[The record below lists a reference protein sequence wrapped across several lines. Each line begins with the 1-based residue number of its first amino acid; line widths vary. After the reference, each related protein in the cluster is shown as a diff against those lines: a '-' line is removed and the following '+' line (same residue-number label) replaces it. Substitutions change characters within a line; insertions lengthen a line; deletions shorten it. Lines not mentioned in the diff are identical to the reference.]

1 MMHLLQGGSIVKTE
15 NVNTFVKFMEE
26 VEHDLEAMRI
36 MLIALQASK
45 SPHVQK
51 T

>member
-1 MMHLLQGGSIVKTE
+1 MMYLLQGGSIVKPE
-15 NVNTFVKFMEE
+15 NVRTFVELMEE
-26 VEHDLEAMRI
+26 VEDDLETMRT

-45 SPHVQK
+45 SPLVQK